1 MIMYREVGEPKSLT
15 SSATNGHVNS
25 GGLNFKNDPT
35 YEKRDKIAKL
45 YYDNMRTSGREGFVK
60 NIARNSGMKEKG
72 IEKIFEHIFI
82 KKHNLR
88 DGFRYFDP
96 SYDMA
101 ESFRRLMEGNNIQP
115 HDLILLKHEWLELGL
130 MKRYGYDYDTAHN
143 ITKRK
148 YDYDAALNKWLKERG
163 DW

>member
-1 MIMYREVGEPKSLT
+1 
-15 SSATNGHVNS
+15 
-25 GGLNFKNDPT
+25 
-35 YEKRDKIAKL
+35 
-45 YYDNMRTSGREGFVK
+45 
-60 NIARNSGMKEKG
+60 
-72 IEKIFEHIFI
+72 
-82 KKHNLR
+82 
-88 DGFRYFDP
+88 
-96 SYDMA
+96 MA
-101 ESFRRLMEGNNIQP
+101 ESFRRIHEGNNIQP